1 MPPKKATNNEN
12 KPVKQEVIIEDVD
25 DSSDS
30 DDSDVSDDVSDEEE
44 DEDEDEEAENEDED
58 EACDQVEKVN
68 NTSKEAKEKVKKMTF
83 NEICVE
89 IDALTKQEQE
99 LDSEIKTHKEK
110 QNALEKKRNAIKK
123 SKNKLIGL
131 LPKAHI
137 DGCNIA
143 RKEKKKR
150 TNSSKSGILNI
161 LPVPPILIKFLEIP
175 ENSLM
180 ERPKVFSLLNNKFK
194 DLKLKHG
201 QETILDEK
209 TAKLFGLKEGHK
221 IEFKQY
227 QTFLAK
233 IYTDAGIKSEK
244 KISTEVVL

>member
-25 DSSDS
+25 DPSDS
-30 DDSDVSDDVSDEEE
+30 DDSDVSDDVSDDEEE
-44 DEDEDEEAENEDED
+44 EEEEE
-58 EACDQVEKVN
+58 EACDQVEKVKD
-68 NTSKEAKEKVKKMTF
+68 TPKEAKEKIKKMTF
-83 NEICVE
+83 DEIYAE
-89 IDALTKQEQE
+89 IDALIKQEQQ
-99 LDSEIKTHKEK
+99 LDSEIKIIKE
-110 QNALEKKRNAIKK
+110 NLDALEKNRNATKK

-137 DGCNIA
+137 DGCNKA

-150 TNSSKSGILNI
+150 TNSSKSGILNE

-180 ERPKVFSLLNNKFK
+180 RRPTVFSLLNNKFK
-194 DLKLKHG
+194 ELKLKHG
-201 QETILDEK
+201 QETVLDKK
-209 TAKLFGLKEGHK
+209 TAKLFGLQEGHK
-221 IEFKQY
+221 IEFEQH

-233 IYTDAGIKSEK
+233 LYADAGIKSEK